1 MFCTQ
6 VFQMGYGESI
16 LLSNQNECLLVD
28 CGSESRHKEQYFKNV
43 KLEVLKYSKRQAMI
57 SHFHDDH
64 INGFM
69 KIISDQPHIFEKVYI
84 PHIFTMNHPNLTD
97 MELIKYFLERKY
109 FPGSHTITLW
119 DFLKFLCKNHQSIKL
134 LQREKS
140 AFEWGEDEF
149 DVLWPIPENLVHT
162 KLLSSVR
169 ECIDA
174 EFLETIYELS
184 DRINESFIMLDGT
197 NGDYPQD
204 SVIPIIA
211 SIERTAESYAEMQ
224 FFDSKKKQHMR
235 LLQSITKNAN
245 KASIVFQNR
254 ICYNLE
260 NNACFDSVLMTG
272 DVPNTTMK
280 KIAEGVLSPE
290 VPMNKRYSVIKAL
303 HHGTDTHYFN
313 FGAYVL
319 FDKLIISNG
328 DTGMSNRGRISRN
341 YNLLRRNYR
350 IICTNNLLNRC
361 ESCCVNP
368 ITACSKTYDTCG
380 CSSAEKFISV

>member
-1 MFCTQ
+1 MTGMK

-16 LLSNQNECLLVD
+16 LLSNKYECLLVD
-28 CGSESRHKEQYFKNV
+28 CGSESKHKEEYFKNV

-57 SHFHDDH
+57 SHFHVDH

-69 KIISDQPHIFEKVYI
+69 KIISEQPHIFEKVYI
-84 PHIFTMNHPNLTD
+84 PHVFTMNHPNLTD

-109 FPGSHTITLW
+109 FPGSRTITLW
-119 DFLKFLCKNHQSIKL
+119 DLLKLLCKNHQSIKL

-140 AFEWGEDEF
+140 AFEWGENVF
-149 DVLWPIPENLVHT
+149 DVLWPIPENLVHS
-162 KLLSSVR
+162 KLFSSVK

-184 DRINESFIMLDGT
+184 DQINESFIILEGT
-197 NGDYPQD
+197 DGDYPQD
-204 SVIPIIA
+204 NVIPIIA
-211 SIERTAESYAEMQ
+211 SIERAAESYAGMQ
-224 FFDSKKKQHMR
+224 FSDSKKKQHIR

-245 KASIVFQNR
+245 KASIVFQNQ
-254 ICYNLE
+254 ICYILE
-260 NNACFDSVLMTG
+260 NDNYFDSVLMTG

-280 KIAEGVLSPE
+280 KIAEGTLSPE
-290 VPMNKRYSVIKAL
+290 VSMNKGYSVIKAP

-328 DTGMSNRGRISRN
+328 DTKMSNRGLISRN
-341 YNLLRRNYR
+341 YNLLRRGYS
-350 IICTNNLLNRC
+350 IICTNNLKSRC

-368 ITACSKTYDTCG
+368 KTACSQIHNTCG
-380 CSSAEKFISV
+380 CSSAEKFISI